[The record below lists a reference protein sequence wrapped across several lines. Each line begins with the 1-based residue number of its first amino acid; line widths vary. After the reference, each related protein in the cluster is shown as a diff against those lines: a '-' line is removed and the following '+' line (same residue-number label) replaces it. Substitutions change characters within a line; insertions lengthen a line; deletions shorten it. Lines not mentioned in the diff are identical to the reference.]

1 MMLADTLIA
10 LAIVA
15 AAVGFLV
22 RRALRAARAKQAQQA
37 GGPSCENCPH

>member
-1 MMLADTLIA
+1 MMPADTLLA

-22 RRALRAARAKQAQQA
+22 RRALRAARARKAS
-37 GGPSCENCPH
+37 GPGCDNCPH